1 VRRLREIS
9 DARQALTW
17 PLENGMT
24 TAEVLAAVPN
34 HELTPHEVSEDLAVL
49 LRELPSGYQDT
60 DTRYLLG
67 PRELHGTMYCWLD
80 FRDDR
85 LINFDRRRWEKDL
98 RRCIAG
104 TDTDLPIM
112 ALVP

>member
-60 DTRYLLG
+60 DTRYLLE

-85 LINFDRRRWEKDL
+85 LINFDRRRWEEDL

-104 TDTDLPIM
+104 TATDLPIM
-112 ALVP
+112 DLVP